1 MATESIHSFV
11 DITNY
16 LKSGVYP
23 AGADKASKRS
33 LRKRAAYFTMDAG
46 LLHYIGGKVKQRP
59 RLVVQSEEERL
70 RLIQTIHDTA
80 HLGRDKTLSQ
90 LSERYYWQEMY
101 NQVCSYVS

>member
-1 MATESIHSFV
+1 MATESVHSLV

-59 RLVVQSEEERL
+59 RLVVQSEE
-70 RLIQTIHDTA
+70 
-80 HLGRDKTLSQ
+80 
-90 LSERYYWQEMY
+90 
-101 NQVCSYVS
+101 